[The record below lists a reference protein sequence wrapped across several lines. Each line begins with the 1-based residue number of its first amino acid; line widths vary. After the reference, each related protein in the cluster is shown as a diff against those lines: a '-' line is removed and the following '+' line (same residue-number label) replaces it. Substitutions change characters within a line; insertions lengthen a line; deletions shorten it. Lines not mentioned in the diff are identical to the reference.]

1 MLRTQFRAA
10 LAHVG
15 QALREPEAFTL
26 RWHDEGSPYHWLVF
40 AALTLTA
47 IAGTTVYG
55 ITMGILEGTDR
66 MFACSLACTA
76 AAGIGWSLPLPALY
90 ILNSAAGSRLRA
102 STTFL

>member
-40 AALTLTA
+40 AGVGVSMIDTFARIMARLEPSRGRAPAFWLLLVGAIGGELFYAFGLFNFLTLTQSP
-47 IAGTTVYG
+47 
-55 ITMGILEGTDR
+55 LW
-66 MFACSLACTA
+66 LA
-76 AAGIGWSLPLPALY
+76 S
-90 ILNSAAGSRLRA
+90 
-102 STTFL
+102 